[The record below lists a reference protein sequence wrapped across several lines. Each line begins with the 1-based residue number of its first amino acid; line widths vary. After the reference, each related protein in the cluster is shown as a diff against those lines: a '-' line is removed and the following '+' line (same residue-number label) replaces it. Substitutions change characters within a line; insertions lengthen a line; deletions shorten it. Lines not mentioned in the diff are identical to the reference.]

1 MSGRVPQSFENH
13 TRFVIPYHFVVLG
26 ILLINLVAAAKTLV
40 AIHDFAHVL
49 QTAVA
54 TALILGFLYARGFVL
69 AVQDRVIRLEMR
81 LRLAALAPGLMDR
94 FEEFTAGQLVALRFA
109 GDGEL
114 RSLAQQTL
122 EGKFAS
128 TKVIKQQ
135 IRDWKADHWR
145 A

>member
-1 MSGRVPQSFENH
+1 MSGRAPQSLENH
-13 TRFVIPYHFVVLG
+13 TRFVVPYHFVVLG

-54 TALILGFLYARGFVL
+54 AALILGFLYARSFVL

-81 LRLAALAPGLMDR
+81 LRLAALAPDLMNR